1 MKSFNNTV
9 NIIKEIQLELFDL
22 FEGNEQIGFHFHV
35 FKTDLENLTDIV
47 SENLKRDLGGGE
59 GLGNEAK
66 SLTDFLN
73 QYNLESSQ
81 EIHKQKV
88 K

>member
-22 FEGNEQIGFHFHV
+22 FEGNEQFGFHFYV

-47 SENLKRDLGGGE
+47 SENLKRDFGDSGGM
-59 GLGNEAK
+59 GNEGK

>member
-1 MKSFNNTV
+1 M

-22 FEGNEQIGFHFHV
+22 FEGNEQFGFHFYV

-59 GLGNEAK
+59 EIGNEAK

-73 QYNLESSQ
+73 QYNLESS
-81 EIHKQKV
+81 
-88 K
+88 

>member
-22 FEGNEQIGFHFHV
+22 FEGNEQFGFHFYL

-47 SENLKRDLGGGE
+47 SDDWKRDLGGGE
-59 GLGNEAK
+59 EIGNEAK

-73 QYNLESSQ
+73 QYNLESS
-81 EIHKQKV
+81 
-88 K
+88 

>member
-22 FEGNEQIGFHFHV
+22 FEGNEQFGFHFYV

-59 GLGNEAK
+59 EIGNEAK

-73 QYNLESSQ
+73 QYNLESS
-81 EIHKQKV
+81 
-88 K
+88 

>member
-22 FEGNEQIGFHFHV
+22 FEGNEQFGFHFYL

-59 GLGNEAK
+59 EIGNEAK
-66 SLTDFLN
+66 SLTDILN
-73 QYNLESSQ
+73 QYNLESS
-81 EIHKQKV
+81 
-88 K
+88 

>member
-22 FEGNEQIGFHFHV
+22 FEGNEQFGFHFYL

-59 GLGNEAK
+59 EIGNEAK

-73 QYNLESSQ
+73 QYNLESS
-81 EIHKQKV
+81 
-88 K
+88 